1 MSTRR
6 ARYST
11 DAASR
16 LPIGSPRRLTAD
28 DVMTARDVA
37 LLLHIPISTVE
48 DWARRGVL
56 PSVKIGRRRLYIRQ
70 NIETA
75 LIGSVGEERLG

>member
-1 MSTRR
+1 MSRSR
-6 ARYST
+6 PVHAAR
-11 DAASR
+11 DAWQ
-16 LPIGSPRRLTAD
+16 PRPARPTRLTAD

-37 LLLHIPISTVE
+37 RLLHAPVSTVE
-48 DWARRGVL
+48 DWARRGIL

-75 LIGSVGEERLG
+75 LTRQAGEDRSG